1 MGLGQLNLLFLMQMQ
16 NGVRKVGTDTQFSEC
31 VGSQV
36 VCLMCPCL
44 GMVGIY
50 SGMDAGG
57 EKTGKKN
64 VW

>member
-1 MGLGQLNLLFLMQMQ
+1 MGLGQLNLFFLMQMQ
-16 NGVRKVGTDTQFSEC
+16 NGVRKVGTHTQFSES

-36 VCLMCPCL
+36 VCLMFPCL
-44 GMVGIY
+44 CTVGIY

-57 EKTGKKN
+57 EKTEKKN

>member
-1 MGLGQLNLLFLMQMQ
+1 MQMQ
-16 NGVRKVGTDTQFSEC
+16 NGVRKVGTDTQFSES

-50 SGMDAGG
+50 SGMDVGG
-57 EKTGKKN
+57 EKTEKKLCGSE
-64 VW
+64 